1 MSESPAAVGF
11 ADRNGHPQGPVNR
24 PGGCVRRETGALSQS
39 SSQPTPATPWKQ
51 EVNQRLAAHKSRKG
65 LSTVE
70 SVAPAQTQIS
80 ASSRAAQAAAR
91 VAARYAQAPSYSQ
104 MQAAEAR
111 AALRTAEV
119 ATQAA
124 LDANVAA
131 QAALADFEAASSN
144 SFQQEPDA
152 APALVQEPVKR
163 QTTWEAVAGPAA
175 TPAQSEVQHPL
186 QAPPQDLFE
195 DSLWSPIQTPESKT
209 SPTRHEPDFAWR
221 PSAETHETRPAKS
234 FTSSP
239 EDQWEQPAAAPGELW
254 GSEAEAI
261 EPVEPDLPI
270 HANLIEFPRELVATR
285 KIRPRLAEGTHADAD
300 AERQLSIFE
309 VDPGTI
315 STEPEAAA
323 SVSAPIASAW
333 SSPEWSS
340 IELEA
345 QPAAEE
351 SAPQD
356 EDEPVKSSVLR
367 PAPVGYRLLAAL
379 VDGALITSAFLATA
393 LVAMD
398 RMQHLP
404 AAKTVELGAASAL
417 LLVALLYQTLSL
429 LLAGV
434 TPGMSYARI
443 SLCTF
448 DGQVPTRAQL
458 LHRLGALLLSILP
471 VGLGIAWILFD
482 DDHLSWHD
490 QLSRT
495 YLRRS

>member
-1 MSESPAAVGF
+1 MPAS
-11 ADRNGHPQGPVNR
+11 D
-24 PGGCVRRETGALSQS
+24 
-39 SSQPTPATPWKQ
+39 WKQ
-51 EVNQRLAAHKSRKG
+51 EVNQRLAAHKNRKG
-65 LSTVE
+65 LSTAE
-70 SVAPAQTQIS
+70 SAAPAQTQAA
-80 ASSRAAQAAAR
+80 ASSRATQAAAR

-111 AALRTAEV
+111 AALRTAEI

-131 QAALADFEAASSN
+131 QAALAGFEAASAN
-144 SFQQEPDA
+144 AFQQEADA
-152 APALVQEPVKR
+152 APALVQEQTLKQAAWEPV
-163 QTTWEAVAGPAA
+163 AAPAA
-175 TPAQSEVQHPL
+175 QAGVERPL
-186 QAPPQDLFE
+186 QAPPQNSFQ
-195 DSLWSPIQTPESKT
+195 DSFQDSFRPPIPASESETP
-209 SPTRHEPDFAWR
+209 PTRREPDFALR
-221 PSAETHETRPAKS
+221 PPAANRVQPPAES
-234 FTSSP
+234 FTSSA
-239 EDQWEQPAAAPGELW
+239 EERWEQPAASPGELW

-285 KIRPRLAEGTHADAD
+285 KIRPRLAEGASADVD

-323 SVSAPIASAW
+323 SVQTPAASAW

-345 QPAAEE
+345 QSAVEE
-351 SAPQD
+351 AAPQ
-356 EDEPVKSSVLR
+356 DEPVKSSVLR
-367 PAPVGYRLLAAL
+367 PAPVGHRLMAAL
-379 VDGALITSAFLATA
+379 VDGALTIGAFLATA
-393 LVAMD
+393 LVAMT

-404 AAKTVELGAASAL
+404 VAKTAELEAASAL
-417 LLVALLYQTLSL
+417 LLIALLYQALSL
-429 LLAGV
+429 LLAGA

-458 LHRLGALLLSILP
+458 LHRLGALLLSVLP
-471 VGLGIAWILFD
+471 VGLGVAWILFD

-495 YLRRS
+495 YPRRS

>member
-1 MSESPAAVGF
+1 MPAS
-11 ADRNGHPQGPVNR
+11 D
-24 PGGCVRRETGALSQS
+24 
-39 SSQPTPATPWKQ
+39 WKQ
-51 EVNQRLAAHKSRKG
+51 EVNQRLAAHKSRTG
-65 LSTVE
+65 LSTAE
-70 SVAPAQTQIS
+70 SAAPPQTQVA

-111 AALRTAEV
+111 AALRTAEL

-131 QAALADFEAASSN
+131 QAALAGFEAASAN
-144 SFQQEPDA
+144 SFQQEQAA
-152 APALVQEPVKR
+152 APALAPEPL
-163 QTTWEAVAGPAA
+163 QTQAVRGAVVAGPAA
-175 TPAQSEVQHPL
+175 APAQADVERTP
-186 QAPPQDLFE
+186 QAPPQNSFQA
-195 DSLWSPIQTPESKT
+195 PIQVPESET
-209 SPTRHEPDFAWR
+209 PPTRQGTDFALR
-221 PSAETHETRPAKS
+221 PPDAPRAQQSAESFAPSAENR
-234 FTSSP
+234 
-239 EDQWEQPAAAPGELW
+239 WEQPPSSRELW

-285 KIRPRLAEGTHADAD
+285 KIRPRLAEGAYADVD

-309 VDPGTI
+309 VDPGAI
-315 STEPEAAA
+315 STEPEAAKEA
-323 SVSAPIASAW
+323 SAPAAPACSN
-333 SSPEWSS
+333 PEWPRPDWSS

-345 QPAAEE
+345 QPTVEE
-351 SAPQD
+351 SAPQNAM
-356 EDEPVKSSVLR
+356 VKSSVLR
-367 PAPVGYRLLAAL
+367 PAPVGYRLMAAL
-379 VDGALITSAFLATA
+379 VDGALITSVFLATV
-393 LVAMD
+393 LLAMD

-404 AAKTVELGAASAL
+404 AAKTAELGAALAL
-417 LLVALLYQTLSL
+417 LLVALLYQALSL
-429 LLAGV
+429 LLAGA

-458 LHRLGALLLSILP
+458 LHRLGALLLSVLP
-471 VGLGIAWILFD
+471 VGLGVAWILFD

-495 YLRRS
+495 YPRRS

>member
-1 MSESPAAVGF
+1 MPAS
-11 ADRNGHPQGPVNR
+11 D
-24 PGGCVRRETGALSQS
+24 
-39 SSQPTPATPWKQ
+39 WKQ

-65 LSTVE
+65 LSTAE
-70 SVAPAQTQIS
+70 SAAPAQTPVA

-131 QAALADFEAASSN
+131 QAALADFEAASAN

-152 APALVQEPVKR
+152 APALEPFQTQAAWEPVA
-163 QTTWEAVAGPAA
+163 EPSPLPAA
-175 TPAQSEVQHPL
+175 QAGVERSL
-186 QAPPQDLFE
+186 QAPPQNSVQ
-195 DSLWSPIQTPESKT
+195 DSFRATESEIP
-209 SPTRHEPDFAWR
+209 STRQGTDFALR
-221 PSAETHETRPAKS
+221 PPDATRVQQPAESFAPSAEDR
-234 FTSSP
+234 
-239 EDQWEQPAAAPGELW
+239 WEQPPSSRELW

-285 KIRPRLAEGTHADAD
+285 KIRPRLAEGAFADVD

-309 VDPGTI
+309 VDPGAI
-315 STEPEAAA
+315 STDPETGKEA
-323 SVSAPIASAW
+323 SAPAAPAW

-345 QPAAEE
+345 QPPVEE
-351 SAPQD
+351 AAPQD

-367 PAPVGYRLLAAL
+367 PAPIGYRLMAAL
-379 VDGALITSAFLATA
+379 VDGALITSVFLATA

-398 RMQHLP
+398 RMQHVP
-404 AAKTVELGAASAL
+404 AAKTAELGAVSAL
-417 LLVALLYQTLSL
+417 LLAALLYQALFL
-429 LLAGV
+429 ILVGV

-458 LHRLGALLLSILP
+458 LNRLGALLLSVLP
-471 VGLGIAWILFD
+471 IGLGVAWILFD
-482 DDHLSWHD
+482 DDNLSWHD

-495 YLRRS
+495 YPRRN

>member
-1 MSESPAAVGF
+1 
-11 ADRNGHPQGPVNR
+11 
-24 PGGCVRRETGALSQS
+24 
-39 SSQPTPATPWKQ
+39 
-51 EVNQRLAAHKSRKG
+51 VNQRLAAHKSRKG
-65 LSTVE
+65 LSTAE
-70 SVAPAQTQIS
+70 SAAPAQPQVA

-111 AALRTAEV
+111 AALRTAEI

-131 QAALADFEAASSN
+131 QAALAGFEAASAN
-144 SFQQEPDA
+144 SFSYEPAAAQDRAPEPLRTQATWEPVAEPAA
-152 APALVQEPVKR
+152 APA
-163 QTTWEAVAGPAA
+163 QT
-175 TPAQSEVQHPL
+175 EVQRPL
-186 QAPPQDLFE
+186 QDSFQNSFRAPIRASE
-195 DSLWSPIQTPESKT
+195 SETP
-209 SPTRHEPDFAWR
+209 PTRHEQDFALR
-221 PSAETHETRPAKS
+221 PPAATRASQPS
-234 FTSSP
+234 EGFTSSA
-239 EDQWEQPAAAPGELW
+239 EDQWEQPAAPPGELW

-285 KIRPRLAEGTHADAD
+285 KIRPRLAEGAYADAD

-315 STEPEAAA
+315 STEPEAASSA
-323 SVSAPIASAW
+323 SAPAASAW

-345 QPAAEE
+345 QPTVEE

-356 EDEPVKSSVLR
+356 EPAALSVLR
-367 PAPVGYRLLAAL
+367 PAPVGYRLMAAL
-379 VDGALITSAFLATA
+379 VDGALITSAFLATV

-404 AAKTVELGAASAL
+404 AAKTAELGAASAL
-417 LLVALLYQTLSL
+417 LLIALLYQTLFL
-429 LLAGV
+429 ILAGA
-434 TPGMSYARI
+434 TPGISYARI

-458 LHRLGALLLSILP
+458 LYRLGALLLSVLP
-471 VGLGIAWILFD
+471 VGLGVAWILFD

-495 YLRRS
+495 YLRRG

>member
-1 MSESPAAVGF
+1 
-11 ADRNGHPQGPVNR
+11 
-24 PGGCVRRETGALSQS
+24 
-39 SSQPTPATPWKQ
+39 
-51 EVNQRLAAHKSRKG
+51 VNQRLAAHKSRKG

-70 SVAPAQTQIS
+70 SAAPAQPQVA

-131 QAALADFEAASSN
+131 QAALADFEAASANQFS
-144 SFQQEPDA
+144 QGPDA
-152 APALVQEPVKR
+152 AQASEPEQFRTQATWEPVA
-163 QTTWEAVAGPAA
+163 EPAA
-175 TPAQSEVQHPL
+175 TPAQSEVQRPL
-186 QAPPQDLFE
+186 QAPPQDLFQ
-195 DSLWSPIQTPESKT
+195 DSLWSPIQASESKT
-209 SPTRHEPDFAWR
+209 PPTRHEPDFALR
-221 PSAETHETRPAKS
+221 PSAGTHETRSVES
-234 FTSSP
+234 FTSSA
-239 EDQWEQPAAAPGELW
+239 EDRREQPAAAPGELW

-285 KIRPRLAEGTHADAD
+285 RIRPRLAEGAYADVD

-315 STEPEAAA
+315 STEPEATA
-323 SVSAPIASAW
+323 SASAPAASAW

-345 QPAAEE
+345 QPTVEE

-379 VDGALITSAFLATA
+379 VDGALITSVFLAMV

-404 AAKTVELGAASAL
+404 AAKTAELGAASAL
-417 LLVALLYQTLSL
+417 LLVALLYQALSL

-458 LHRLGALLLSILP
+458 LYRLGAVLLSILP
-471 VGLGIAWILFD
+471 VGLGVAWILFD